1 MLLRVVAAMAVVL
14 MMAALMIA
22 VVTSMTVLM
31 IAVVTALAVLPMMT
45 AMAVLTAMTVLTVL
59 TALAMTMMATLPSLS
74 CSRETQTQSNGRDG
88 QEREFHVRI
97 YHATGAFP
105 LEGCA
110 MNQVLPPWRATCAG
124 GAPAKTPG
132 IRLGRNVP

>member
-22 VVTSMTVLM
+22 AVVTAMAVLM
-31 IAVVTALAVLPMMT
+31 IAMVTAMAVLPMMT
-45 AMAVLTAMTVLTVL
+45 AMAVLTAMTVLTV
-59 TALAMTMMATLPSLS
+59 ALAMTMMATLPSLS

-97 YHATGAFP
+97 YHALGAFP

-110 MNQVLPPWRATCAG
+110 INQVLPPWRATCASA
-124 GAPAKTPG
+124 GAGRHAAG
-132 IRLGRNVP
+132 IRLER